1 LEQELSQIETEEQ
14 AGFRAG
20 QSTIDRIFC
29 LKPLIEKKMAVT
41 QPLHLLFVDLEK
53 AYDSVPP
60 KNLWKA
66 LEHYN
71 ISNSI
76 IRAIKRLYENSFSKI
91 KIGKQLSSGFYITKG
106 QRKGCSLSPT
116 LLKYI
121 FEGFRK
127 LTEKMCKDGI
137 GDSGYDNI
145 FNDICR

>member
-1 LEQELSQIETEEQ
+1 MNIFSQLYGKIIKHFLEQELSQIETEEQ
-14 AGFRAG
+14 AEFRAG
-20 QSTIDRIFC
+20 QSIIDCIFC
-29 LKPLIEKKMAVT
+29 LKQQIEKKMAVDE
-41 QPLHLLFVDLEK
+41 PLHLLFVDLEK

-106 QRKGCSLSPT
+106 QRQGCSLSPT
-116 LLKYI
+116 LFKIYI
-121 FEGFRK
+121 RR
-127 LTEKMCKDGI
+127 L
-137 GDSGYDNI
+137 
-145 FNDICR
+145 